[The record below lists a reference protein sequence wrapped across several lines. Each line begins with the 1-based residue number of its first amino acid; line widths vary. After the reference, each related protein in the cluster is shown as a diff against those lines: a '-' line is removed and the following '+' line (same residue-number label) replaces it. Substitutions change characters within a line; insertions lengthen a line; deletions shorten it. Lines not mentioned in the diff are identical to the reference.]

1 MKKIYFFLLISLC
14 ITGIFACNNQEHS
27 SDPATNMQ
35 KTIQQEEKTWSEHDL
50 RSMFSNITRTDLE
63 YIDCVLMP
71 DHASNRVGAVL
82 FRNNT
87 HGTSNVAFFDADGYF
102 QQCGTYAQTA
112 DEPNFTYLGDGAV
125 TFPLKAEDNT
135 VYNYTLTLSI
145 EGNGVYFKAED
156 NLYK

>member
-27 SDPATNMQ
+27 SYPATNMQ

-71 DHASNRVGAVL
+71 DHASNRVGAAL

-125 TFPLKAEDNT
+125 TFQLKAEDNT

>member
-35 KTIQQEEKTWSEHDL
+35 KTIQQEEKTWSEQDL

-71 DHASNRVGAVL
+71 DHASDRVGAVL

-125 TFPLKAEDNT
+125 TFQLKAEDNT

-156 NLYK
+156 NLFK

>member
-71 DHASNRVGAVL
+71 DNASNRVGAVL

-87 HGTSNVAFFDADGYF
+87 HGTSNAAFFDADGYF

-125 TFPLKAEDNT
+125 TFQLKAEDNT

>member
-1 MKKIYFFLLISLC
+1 MKKIYFFFLISLC

-125 TFPLKAEDNT
+125 TFQLKAEDNT

>member
-14 ITGIFACNNQEHS
+14 ITGIFACNNQDHS

-125 TFPLKAEDNT
+125 TFQLKAEDNT

>member
-1 MKKIYFFLLISLC
+1 MKKIYLFLLISLC

-35 KTIQQEEKTWSEHDL
+35 KTIQQEEKTWSEQDL

-71 DHASNRVGAVL
+71 DHASDRVGAVL

-125 TFPLKAEDNT
+125 TFQLKAEDNT

>member
-71 DHASNRVGAVL
+71 DHASDRVGAVL
-82 FRNNT
+82 FSNNT

-125 TFPLKAEDNT
+125 TFQLKAEDNT

>member
-1 MKKIYFFLLISLC
+1 MKKIYLFLLISLC

-35 KTIQQEEKTWSEHDL
+35 KTIQQEEKTWSEQDL

-102 QQCGTYAQTA
+102 KQCGTYAQTA

-125 TFPLKAEDNT
+125 TFQLKAEDNT

>member
-125 TFPLKAEDNT
+125 TFQLKAEDNT

>member
-82 FRNNT
+82 YRNNT

-125 TFPLKAEDNT
+125 TFQLKAEDNT

>member
-1 MKKIYFFLLISLC
+1 
-14 ITGIFACNNQEHS
+14 
-27 SDPATNMQ
+27 MQ
-35 KTIQQEEKTWSEHDL
+35 KTIQQEEKTWSEQDL

-71 DHASNRVGAVL
+71 DHASDRVGAVL

-125 TFPLKAEDNT
+125 TFQLKAEDNT

>member
-1 MKKIYFFLLISLC
+1 
-14 ITGIFACNNQEHS
+14 
-27 SDPATNMQ
+27 MQ
-35 KTIQQEEKTWSEHDL
+35 KTIQQEEKTWSEQDL
-50 RSMFSNITRTDLE
+50 RSMFSNITRTDPE

-71 DHASNRVGAVL
+71 DHASDRVGAVL

-125 TFPLKAEDNT
+125 TFQLKAEDNT

>member
-1 MKKIYFFLLISLC
+1 MKKIYYFLLISLC
-14 ITGIFACNNQEHS
+14 ITGVFACSNQDHS

-35 KTIQQEEKTWSEHDL
+35 ETVQQEEKTWSEQDL
-50 RSMFSNITRTDLE
+50 RSMFSNIKGTDLE

-71 DHASNRVGAVL
+71 DHASDRVGAVL

-87 HGTSNVAFFDADGYF
+87 SKTSEVAFFDANGYF
-102 QQCGTYAQTA
+102 QQCGTYAVTA

-125 TFPLKAEDNT
+125 TFRLKSKNGT
-135 VYNYTLTLSI
+135 MYNYTLTLSI

-156 NLYK
+156 DLYK

>member
-1 MKKIYFFLLISLC
+1 
-14 ITGIFACNNQEHS
+14 
-27 SDPATNMQ
+27 MQ

-125 TFPLKAEDNT
+125 TFQLKAEDNT

>member
-1 MKKIYFFLLISLC
+1 MKKIYLFLLISLC

-35 KTIQQEEKTWSEHDL
+35 KNIQQEEKTWSEQDL

-71 DHASNRVGAVL
+71 DHASDRVGAVL

-125 TFPLKAEDNT
+125 TFQLKAEDNT
-135 VYNYTLTLSI
+135 VYNYTRTLSI

>member
-125 TFPLKAEDNT
+125 TFQLKAEDNT

-156 NLYK
+156 DLYK

>member
-1 MKKIYFFLLISLC
+1 MKKIYLFLLISLC

-35 KTIQQEEKTWSEHDL
+35 KTIQQEEKTWSEQDL

-125 TFPLKAEDNT
+125 TFQLKAEDNT

>member
-35 KTIQQEEKTWSEHDL
+35 KTIQQEEKTWSEQDL

-71 DHASNRVGAVL
+71 DHASDRVGAVL

-125 TFPLKAEDNT
+125 TFQLKAEDNT

>member
-35 KTIQQEEKTWSEHDL
+35 KTIQQEEKTWSEQDL

-125 TFPLKAEDNT
+125 TFQLKAEDNT